1 MKNVTWR
8 RVAMIL
14 SVVVIGLIAFG
25 AGVTI
30 GASEAADFMINQ
42 VVKVMGFEDISI
54 DISRVELIEYYLK
67 LKGGA

>member
-1 MKNVTWR
+1 MRNITWR

-14 SVVVIGLIAFG
+14 GIIVIAGMAYGVGYSMG
-25 AGVTI
+25 AL
-30 GASEAADFMINQ
+30 SAAEFMIDQ
-42 VVKVMGFEDISI
+42 VVKVMGFENISI